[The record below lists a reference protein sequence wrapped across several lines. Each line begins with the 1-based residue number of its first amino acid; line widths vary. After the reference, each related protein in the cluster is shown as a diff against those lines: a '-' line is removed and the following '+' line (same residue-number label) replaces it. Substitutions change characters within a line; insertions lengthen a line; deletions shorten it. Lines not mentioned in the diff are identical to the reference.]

1 MAASS
6 RYAPSR
12 ASGWALRP
20 IGARAAELRSLVV
33 PALIAVVAGAI
44 LLHFALGQSVVVLAI
59 PAAIGAAVLTAKRP
73 AAVTLAVFCLSGA
86 IGTLTAFT
94 PLPVT
99 KLVDLLL
106 LGMWLGVAGT
116 YLTGRAERRAWL
128 WPALIAPGLYLGITA
143 VEVLLTSP
151 VSLGITAFR
160 AASWYLA
167 AFVLVALAPW
177 SEHTHTR
184 IAHGI
189 TVVGLLVGAYCCFRW
204 LAGDSVK
211 ETIAARQAQPGVPPS
226 VQARFFGSFL
236 SANQLAGWSGAM
248 IPFCMAAAISW
259 RGRWRVFATL
269 AIPALAIPLL
279 ASTVRT
285 GALAAG
291 AGVAVVI
298 LLAMLSRG
306 TRGRIAAALVALVA
320 AGVIGAGAYD
330 LTVGGSG
337 AQTTRFANIL
347 SPEQDVAYT
356 KRQQRWSEAWTDI
369 QNHPWGHGLG
379 TSGGAAVYTA
389 SGPVVTPYIDSSYLV
404 VGLQQ
409 GLPIMLLYI
418 FALVSLLVALARR
431 SNLIA
436 DPQGASLAI
445 GACGTLVALLI
456 LFYAG
461 LYSEGAYIAGA
472 WLIVGLGVAQITVQ
486 RSR

>member
-1 MAASS
+1 MA
-6 RYAPSR
+6 
-12 ASGWALRP
+12 LHP
-20 IGARAAELRSLVV
+20 IAARAADLRPLIL
-33 PALIAVVAGAI
+33 PALAATAAGAI
-44 LLHFALGQSVVVLAI
+44 LLHFALGQSIVVLAI
-59 PAAIGAAVLTAKRP
+59 PAAIAGAVLTARRP
-73 AAVTLAVFCLSGA
+73 AVATLAVFFLSGA

-106 LGMWLGVAGT
+106 LAMWLGVAGT
-116 YLTGRAERRAWL
+116 YLTGRTARRAWL
-128 WPALIAPGLYLGITA
+128 WPALIAPGLYLAVTA

-151 VSLGITAFR
+151 LSVGITAFR
-160 AASWYLA
+160 AASWYMA

-177 SEHTHTR
+177 SERTHAR
-184 IAHGI
+184 IARGI
-189 TVVGLLVGAYCCFRW
+189 AVAALLVGAYCCYRW
-204 LAGDSVK
+204 LAGSSTK

-236 SANQLAGWSGAM
+236 SANQLAGWAGTM

-259 RGRWRVFATL
+259 RGRWRLFATL

-298 LLAMLSRG
+298 MLALMSRG
-306 TRGRIAAALVALVA
+306 TRGRIAAALVALLA
-320 AGVIGAGAYD
+320 AGIIGAGAYD
-330 LTVGGSG
+330 LTVAGSG
-337 AQTTRFANIL
+337 EQSTRFANIL
-347 SPEQDVAYT
+347 SPEHDVAYT
-356 KRQQRWSEAWTDI
+356 KRQERWSEAWTDI

-379 TSGGAAVYTA
+379 TSGGAAAQTA
-389 SGPVVTPYIDSSYLV
+389 SGPVITQYIDNSYLV

-431 SNLIA
+431 SNLIG
-436 DPQGASLAI
+436 DPQRASLAI
-445 GACGTLVALLI
+445 GACGTLVALMV

-461 LYSEGAYIAGA
+461 AYSEGAYVAGA
-472 WLIVGLGVAQITVQ
+472 WLIVGLGVAQVTV
-486 RSR
+486 RAREASLPREESRW